1 MSIQTK
7 EWNRFYAQKPR
18 KEFDMKTNNVLIQL
32 ALLMIIIFGGV
43 FILRFLKNGEIL
55 LDQLI
60 GVSIGLII
68 LIGSLIWRKRAIIKS
83 NK

>member
-1 MSIQTK
+1 
-7 EWNRFYAQKPR
+7 
-18 KEFDMKTNNVLIQL
+18 MKTNNVLIQL

-60 GVSIGLII
+60 GVLIGLII
-68 LIGSLIWRKRAIIKS
+68 LIGSLIWRKRAIMKS

>member
-1 MSIQTK
+1 
-7 EWNRFYAQKPR
+7 
-18 KEFDMKTNNVLIQL
+18 MKTNNVLIQL

>member
-1 MSIQTK
+1 
-7 EWNRFYAQKPR
+7 
-18 KEFDMKTNNVLIQL
+18 MKTNNVLIQL

-68 LIGSLIWRKRAIIKS
+68 LIGSLIWRKRAIMKS

>member
-1 MSIQTK
+1 
-7 EWNRFYAQKPR
+7 
-18 KEFDMKTNNVLIQL
+18 MKTNNVLIQL

-68 LIGSLIWRKRAIIKS
+68 FIGSLIWRKRAIMKL